1 MIEGQGD
8 FKHMDDIEN
17 EVRKLICEILEKS
30 TVDDVTNSDDLQ
42 ELGLDSLNC
51 IALIVDI
58 EKSFDIE
65 ISDEQLGLQY
75 VNNIDAICKLILN
88 YLKS

>member
-1 MIEGQGD
+1 MIEGQGE
-8 FKHMDDIEN
+8 FNHMDDIEN
-17 EVRKLICEILEKS
+17 EVRKLICEILEKL

-51 IALIVDI
+51 IALIVNI

-75 VNNIDAICKLILN
+75 VNNIAAICKLIMN

>member
-17 EVRKLICEILEKS
+17 EVRKLLCEILEKS

-75 VNNIDAICKLILN
+75 VDNIDAICKLIMN